1 MTRLLLVDLR
11 HHAATWAWT
20 TVVAVVTGACVSG
33 QFMVMRSSL
42 VSARAIGDASLIEA
56 ASVVSSFI
64 IASVVLAAAA
74 VLSSTSALAVTER
87 ERDHGLWRALGMR
100 PGTLRA
106 VVQIGRAHV

>member
-1 MTRLLLVDLR
+1 MTRLLLADLR

-20 TVVAVVTGACVSG
+20 TVVAVVTGACVFG
-33 QFMVMRSSL
+33 QFMVMRGSL

-74 VLSSTSALAVTER
+74 VLSFLLER
-87 ERDHGLWRALGMR
+87 HFSPRRRVPQGMNR
-100 PGTLRA
+100 TQLRHITA
-106 VVQIGRAHV
+106 